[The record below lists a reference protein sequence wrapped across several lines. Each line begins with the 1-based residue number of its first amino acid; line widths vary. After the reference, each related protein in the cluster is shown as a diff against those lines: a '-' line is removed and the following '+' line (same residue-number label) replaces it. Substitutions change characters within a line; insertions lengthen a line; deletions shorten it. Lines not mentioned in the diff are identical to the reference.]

1 MDRLK
6 QAREAYMKGVKIVN
20 CCVSADHM
28 DTARKF
34 IENFWLNILRPSEGH
49 KDEKFIE
56 DYYKALRGIYDQR
69 YKLLEIDEDPFK
81 DKEVQEFL
89 EWADQPGPWS
99 EEDDKI
105 YTIGGLSNDKD
116 GSFMEFQNKMKKND
130 KI

>member
-20 CCVSADHM
+20 CCDSADHM

-34 IENFWLNILRPSEGH
+34 IENFWLNILRPSEGN

-69 YKLLEIDEDPFK
+69 YKLLGIDEPCFEDP
-81 DKEVQEFL
+81 DVMEFL
-89 EWADQPGPWS
+89 EWADKPGPWS
-99 EEDDKI
+99 EEHDKI
-105 YTIGGLSNDKD
+105 HTIGGLSNDKE
-116 GSFMEFQNKMKKND
+116 GSFMKFQNKIKKND
-130 KI
+130 

>member
-69 YKLLEIDEDPFK
+69 YKLLKIDVDPFK
-81 DKEVQEFL
+81 DPEVEEFL

-105 YTIGGLSNDKD
+105 YTVGGLSNDKD
-116 GSFMEFQNKMKKND
+116 GSFMEFQNKIKKND
-130 KI
+130 